1 MAVRQAIVNDRA
13 VLRLAERL
21 NTALAEATDEQ
32 MRLAM
37 PALHAVEARI
47 KGLTPDPTV

>member
-1 MAVRQAIVNDRA
+1 MGVREQVVNDRA

-21 NTALAEATDEQ
+21 NSALAGATDEQ
-32 MRLAM
+32 IRLAM

-47 KGLTPDPTV
+47 KGLDGGGE